1 MAKTSTGAPRRD
13 SAPQREEVSDQVV
26 SRVGRAAAQI
36 VKLRA
41 AYEQTVATAR
51 TDEERENHAGDI
63 ADAAVR
69 VISEHGLTVDLYN
82 KVIEAAQ
89 ADPDLEE
96 RVMVACR
103 AAA

>member
-26 SRVGRAAAQI
+26 SQVGRAAAQM
-36 VKLRA
+36 VKLRV
-41 AYEQTVATAR
+41 AYEQSVATAG
-51 TDEERENHAGDI
+51 TDEERENHASDI

-69 VISEHGLTVDLYN
+69 VISEQGLTVDLYN